1 MEQCRA
7 EAHTRYAQAVREH
20 AAPADAEEILKDTD
34 VLWRTVRAA
43 ELAGLDG
50 AEVIRAAIAGRPF
63 TGARSHSAVL
73 DARIR
78 DSTGHLPPRVR
89 ESWAASLPQVRRPR
103 AGPVPGRGR
112 RRHG

>member
-1 MEQCRA
+1 MDQCRA
-7 EAHTRYAQAVREH
+7 EAHSRYAQAVRDH

-34 VLWRTVRAA
+34 ALWRTVRSA

-78 DSTGHLPPRVR
+78 KSTGHLPPRIARVLDG
-89 ESWAASLPQVRRPR
+89 EPAEVRRPGT
-103 AGPVPGRGR
+103 GPVHGRGR
-112 RRHG
+112 RRDG